1 MNHAEDIMTSR
12 ITRRD
17 FVQTSAGLVI
27 TFYLPTRHAAARVD
41 AAEGEF
47 APNAW
52 LRVGTDGI
60 VTLTVDKSE
69 MGQGSQT
76 GLAMILAEELDAD
89 WAMVQLG
96 PVPENPA
103 GWSRRM
109 STGGSTAIR
118 TSWEPLRKA
127 GAVAREMLISA
138 AAATWGVER
147 ATCRAEQGAV
157 IHTPTQRRLPYGK
170 LAARAAKLPPPEPS
184 DVTLKDPKD
193 FRLLGTRTP
202 RLDTPA
208 KVDGSAMFGIDVTV
222 PGMLIASIER
232 CPVFG
237 GMLKRYDAA
246 KAEALPGVRAVVAL
260 EPSAWTGTGGAWA
273 AGCAAGVAV
282 VADNYWNAVQGRRAL
297 EIEWDEGEAAAL
309 GSDGIRAE
317 FARLAEQAGV
327 EARKD
332 GDAAGALAGAAKRVE
347 AVYEVP
353 FLHHATM
360 EPMNCTAHV
369 RADGCDVWAPT
380 QNQTRA
386 QEVAAELTGLS
397 KGRVRVHTTFLGG
410 GFGRRLEPDFVAEA
424 VRVSQ
429 AVGAPVKVI
438 WSREDDVQHGF
449 YRPATYNKFAAGL
462 DAAGAPVAWSHRIV
476 APPILLKFGPLDKG
490 IDRTLID
497 GAANLPYAIPNVVV
511 DQVAVDLLPIPRG
524 FWRSVGISQN
534 AFVTECFFDEV
545 AVATGKDPYELRR
558 ALLADKPRHLR
569 TLELA
574 AEKAGWGTP
583 LAAGRGRGLA
593 LAEWA
598 PTTCAQ
604 VAEVSVT
611 PEGRVRVHRVVCA
624 VDCGPTVNVGQI
636 EAQLQGGIVYGLT
649 AALYGEITIDRGR
662 VKQSNFTDYPMLH
675 IEEMPVVEV
684 HVVPSND
691 KQGGIGEPSVGPIA
705 PAVCNA
711 IFAATGKRVRRL
723 PVRKLA

>member
-1 MNHAEDIMTSR
+1 MSSTL
-12 ITRRD
+12 TRRE
-17 FVQTSAGLVI
+17 FVETTAGLVI
-27 TFYLPTRHAAARVD
+27 AFHLPARGAKAPAATD
-41 AAEGEF
+41 F
-47 APNAW
+47 SPNAW
-52 LRVGTDGI
+52 LRVSSDGI

-76 GLAMILAEELDAD
+76 GLAMMLAEELEAD
-89 WAMVQLG
+89 WSQVRLG

-127 GAVAREMLISA
+127 GAAAREMLIDA
-138 AAATWGVER
+138 AASTWKVDR
-147 ATCRAEQGAV
+147 TSCRAERGAV
-157 IHTPTQRRLPYGK
+157 VHASSKRRITYGK
-170 LAARAAKLPPPEPS
+170 LVEKAAQLPVPKDPP
-184 DVTLKDPKD
+184 LKDPKD
-193 FRLLGTRTP
+193 FRLLGTRLP

-208 KVDGSAMFGIDVTV
+208 KVDGSAVFGIDVKV

-237 GMLKRYDAA
+237 GTLKSFDAA
-246 KAEALPGVRAVVAL
+246 KAKAVPGVRAVVAL
-260 EPSAWTGTGGAWA
+260 EPSPWTGTTGAWA

-282 VADNYWNAVQGRRAL
+282 VADTYWQAVTGRKAL
-297 EIEWDEGEAAAL
+297 QIEWDEGNAASL
-309 GSDGIRAE
+309 DSDGIRAQ
-317 FARLAEQAGV
+317 FVKLADQAGL

-332 GDAAGALAGAAKRVE
+332 GDAAASLAGAAKRVE

-360 EPMNCTAHV
+360 EPMTCTAHV
-369 RADGCDVWAPT
+369 RSDGCDVWVPT

-386 QEVAAELTGLS
+386 QEVAAELTGLP
-397 KGRVRVHTTFLGG
+397 KEQVRVHTTFLGG
-410 GFGRRLEPDFVAEA
+410 GFGRRLEPDFVSEA
-424 VRVSQ
+424 VRVSK
-429 AVGAPVKVI
+429 AAGAPVKVI

-449 YRPATYNKFAAGL
+449 YRPATYNRFAAAL
-462 DAAGAPVAWSHRIV
+462 DTGGNPVAWTHRIV

-497 GAANLPYAIPNVVV
+497 GAANLPYAIPNVLV
-511 DQVAVDLLPIPRG
+511 DQVAVDLLPVPRG

-545 AVATGKDPYELRR
+545 AVAAGKDPYELRSQ
-558 ALLADKPRHLR
+558 LLADKPRHLR

-574 AEKAGWGTP
+574 AQKAGWGTP
-583 LAAGRGRGLA
+583 LLAGRGRGIA

-604 VAEVSVT
+604 VAEVSVR
-611 PEGRVRVHRVVCA
+611 PDGSVRVHRVVCA

-649 AALYGEITIDRGR
+649 AALYGEITIDKGR
-662 VKQSNFTDYPMLH
+662 VKQSNFSDYPMLH

-684 HVVPSND
+684 HVVPSDD

-705 PAVCNA
+705 PALCNA

-723 PVRKLA
+723 PIGKLA

>member
-1 MNHAEDIMTSR
+1 MSSTLS
-12 ITRRD
+12 RRD
-17 FVQTSAGLVI
+17 FVATSAGLVI
-27 TFYLPTRHAAARVD
+27 AFHLPSRSPRADIDD
-41 AAEGEF
+41 APF
-47 APNAW
+47 SPNAW
-52 LRVGTDGI
+52 IHIGSDGI

-89 WAMVQLG
+89 WSTVRLG

-127 GAVAREMLISA
+127 GAAAREMLLDA
-138 AAATWGVER
+138 AASTWDVDR
-147 ATCRAEQGAV
+147 ASCRAERGAV
-157 IHTPTQRRLPYGK
+157 VHASSKRRLTYGK
-170 LAARAAKLPPPEPS
+170 LVAKAAQLPVPKDPP
-184 DVTLKDPKD
+184 LKDPKD

-208 KVDGSAMFGIDVTV
+208 KVDGSAVFGIDVKV

-237 GMLKRYDAA
+237 GTLKSYDATKA
-246 KAEALPGVRAVVAL
+246 KAVPGVRAVVAL
-260 EPSAWTGTGGAWA
+260 EPSPWTGTAGAWA

-282 VADNYWNAVQGRRAL
+282 VADTYWQAVTGRRAL
-297 EIEWDEGEAAAL
+297 EIQWDEGDAASL
-309 GSDGIRAE
+309 DSDGIRAE
-317 FARLAEQAGV
+317 FVKRAEQPGV

-332 GDAAGALAGAAKRVE
+332 GDAAATLAGAAKRVE

-360 EPMNCTAHV
+360 EPMTCTAHV
-369 RADGCDVWAPT
+369 RSDGCDVWVPT

-386 QEVAAELTGLS
+386 QEVAAELTALP
-397 KGRVRVHTTFLGG
+397 KEQVRVHTTFLGG
-410 GFGRRLEPDFVAEA
+410 GFGRRLEPDFVSEA
-424 VRVSQ
+424 VRVSK
-429 AVGAPVKVI
+429 AAGAPVKVI

-449 YRPATYNKFAAGL
+449 YRPATYNRFAAAL
-462 DAAGAPVAWSHRIV
+462 DGSGNPVAWTHRIV
-476 APPILLKFGPLDKG
+476 APPILLKFGPLEKG

-497 GAANLPYAIPNVVV
+497 GASNLPYAIPNVLV
-511 DQVAVDLLPIPRG
+511 DQVAVDLLPVPRG

-545 AVATGKDPYELRR
+545 AVASGKDPYELRR
-558 ALLADKPRHLR
+558 QLLADKPRHLR

-574 AEKAGWGTP
+574 AQKAGWGTP
-583 LAAGRGRGLA
+583 LPAGRGRGIA

-604 VAEVSVT
+604 VAEVSVRSD
-611 PEGRVRVHRVVCA
+611 GSVRVHRVVCA

-649 AALYGEITIDRGR
+649 AALYGEITLERGR

-684 HVVPSND
+684 HVVPSDD
-691 KQGGIGEPSVGPIA
+691 KQGGIGEPSVGPVA

-711 IFAATGKRVRRL
+711 IFAATAKRIRRL
-723 PVRKLA
+723 PIGKLT

>member
-1 MNHAEDIMTSR
+1 MRSTIS
-12 ITRRD
+12 RRD
-17 FVQTSAGLVI
+17 FLETAAGLVI
-27 TFYLPTRHAAARVD
+27 AFRLPPRCATSGAADLAPAD
-41 AAEGEF
+41 F
-47 APNAW
+47 SPNAW
-52 LRVGTDGI
+52 IRIATDGS
-60 VTLTVDKSE
+60 VTLIVDKSE

-76 GLAMILAEELDAD
+76 GLAMMLAEELEAD
-89 WAMVQLG
+89 WSKVRLG

-118 TSWEPLRKA
+118 TSWEPLRQA
-127 GAVAREMLISA
+127 GAAAREMLIDA
-138 AAATWGVER
+138 AASTWNVDR
-147 ATCRAEQGAV
+147 ASCHADRGAV
-157 IHTPTQRRLPYGK
+157 VHTPSKRRLSYGQLVAK
-170 LAARAAKLPPPEPS
+170 AAQLPVPKDPP
-184 DVTLKDPKD
+184 LKDPKD
-193 FRLLGTRTP
+193 FRLLGTRLP

-208 KVDGSAMFGIDVTV
+208 KVDGSAVFGIDVKV
-222 PGMLIASIER
+222 PGMLVASIER

-237 GMLKRYDAA
+237 GTLKSYDATKA
-246 KAEALPGVRAVVAL
+246 KAVPGVRAVVAL
-260 EPSAWTGTGGAWA
+260 ERSPWTGTGGAWA

-282 VADNYWNAVQGRRAL
+282 VADTYWQAVTGRRAL
-297 EIEWDEGEAAAL
+297 EIQWDEGEAASL
-309 GSDGIRAE
+309 DSDGIRAQ
-317 FARLAEQAGV
+317 FAKLAEQPGV

-332 GDAAGALAGAAKRVE
+332 GDAAATLAGAAKRVD

-360 EPMNCTAHV
+360 EPMTCTAHV
-369 RADGCDVWAPT
+369 RADGCDVWVPT

-386 QEVAAELTGLS
+386 QEVAAELTGLP
-397 KGRVRVHTTFLGG
+397 KEQVRIHTTFLGG
-410 GFGRRLEPDFVAEA
+410 GFGRRLEPDFVSEA
-424 VRVSQ
+424 VRVSK
-429 AVGAPVKVI
+429 AAGAPVKVI

-449 YRPATYNKFAAGL
+449 YRPATYNRFAAAL
-462 DAAGAPVAWSHRIV
+462 DATGTPVAWTHRIV

-497 GAANLPYAIPNVVV
+497 GASNVPYAIPNVLV
-511 DQVAVDLLPIPRG
+511 DQVAVDLLPVPRG

-545 AVATGKDPYELRR
+545 AVAAGKDPYELRR
-558 ALLADKPRHLR
+558 QLLRDKPRHLR

-574 AEKAGWGTP
+574 AQKAGWGTP
-583 LAAGRGRGLA
+583 LPAGRGRGIA

-611 PEGRVRVHRVVCA
+611 PEGSVRVHRVVCA

-649 AALYGEITIDRGR
+649 AALYGEITIERGR

-675 IEEMPVVEV
+675 LNEMPQVEV
-684 HVVPSND
+684 HVVPSTD
-691 KQGGIGEPSVGPIA
+691 KQGGIGEPSVGPVA

-711 IFAATGKRVRRL
+711 IFALTGKRIRKL
-723 PVRKLA
+723 PVGKVV

>member
-1 MNHAEDIMTSR
+1 MSSTIS
-12 ITRRD
+12 RRD
-17 FVQTSAGLVI
+17 FVATSAGLVI
-27 TFYLPTRHAAARVD
+27 AFYLPSRSLPTELDD
-41 AAEGEF
+41 ATF
-47 APNAW
+47 SPNAW
-52 LRVGTDGI
+52 IRIATDGI

-76 GLAMILAEELDAD
+76 GLAMMLAEELEAD
-89 WAMVQLG
+89 WSQVRLG

-127 GAVAREMLISA
+127 GAAAREMLIDA
-138 AAATWGVER
+138 AASTWKVDR
-147 ATCRAEQGAV
+147 ASCRAERGAV
-157 IHTPTQRRLPYGK
+157 VHAPSKRRLTYGK
-170 LAARAAKLPPPEPS
+170 LVAQTAQLPVPKDPP
-184 DVTLKDPKD
+184 LKDPKD
-193 FRLLGTRTP
+193 FRLLGTRLP

-208 KVDGSAMFGIDVTV
+208 KVDGSAVFGIDVKA
-222 PGMLIASIER
+222 PGMLVASIER

-237 GMLKRYDAA
+237 GTLKSFDATKA
-246 KAEALPGVRAVVAL
+246 KAVPGVRAVVAL
-260 EPSAWTGTGGAWA
+260 EPSPWTGTTGAWA

-282 VADNYWNAVQGRRAL
+282 VADTYWQAVTGRRAL
-297 EIEWDEGEAAAL
+297 EIQWDEGDAASL
-309 GSDGIRAE
+309 DSDGIRAQ
-317 FARLAEQAGV
+317 FVKLAEQPGV

-332 GDAAGALAGAAKRVE
+332 GDAVAALAGAAKRVD

-360 EPMNCTAHV
+360 EPMTCSARVT
-369 RADGCDVWAPT
+369 ADGCDVWAPT

-386 QEVAAELTGLS
+386 QEVAAELTGLP
-397 KGRVRVHTTFLGG
+397 KEQVRVHTTFLGG
-410 GFGRRLEPDFVAEA
+410 GFGRRLESDFVSEA
-424 VRVSQ
+424 IRVSK
-429 AVGAPVKVI
+429 AAGAPVKVI

-449 YRPATYNKFAAGL
+449 YRPATYNRFAAAL
-462 DAAGAPVAWSHRIV
+462 DAAGTPLAWTHRIV
-476 APPILLKFGPLDKG
+476 APPILLKFGPLEKG

-497 GAANLPYAIPNVVV
+497 GAANLPYAIPNVLV
-511 DQVAVDLLPIPRG
+511 DQVAVDLLPVPRG

-545 AVATGKDPYELRR
+545 AVAAGKDPYELRR
-558 ALLADKPRHLR
+558 LLLRDKPRHLR

-574 AEKAGWGTP
+574 AQKAGWGTP
-583 LAAGRGRGLA
+583 LPAGRGRGLA

-611 PEGRVRVHRVVCA
+611 PDGSVRVHRVVCA

-649 AALYGEITIDRGR
+649 AALYGEITIDKGR

-684 HVVPSND
+684 HVVPSDD
-691 KQGGIGEPSVGPIA
+691 KQGGIGEPSVGPVA

-711 IFAATGKRVRRL
+711 IFAATGKRIRRL
-723 PVRKLA
+723 PIGKVA

>member
-1 MNHAEDIMTSR
+1 MSSSIS
-12 ITRRD
+12 RRD
-17 FVQTSAGLVI
+17 FVATSAGLVI
-27 TFYLPTRHAAARVD
+27 AFHLPSRSLPTALDD
-41 AAEGEF
+41 ATF
-47 APNAW
+47 SPNAW
-52 LRVGTDGI
+52 IRIATDGA

-76 GLAMILAEELDAD
+76 GLAMILAEELEAD
-89 WAMVQLG
+89 WSTVRLG

-127 GAVAREMLISA
+127 GAAAREMLID
-138 AAATWGVER
+138 AAATTWKVDR
-147 ATCRAEQGAV
+147 ASCRAERGAV
-157 IHTPTQRRLPYGK
+157 VHAPSKRRLTYGK
-170 LAARAAKLPPPEPS
+170 LVAKAAQLPVPKDPP
-184 DVTLKDPKD
+184 LKDPKD
-193 FRLLGTRTP
+193 FRLLGTRVP

-208 KVDGSAMFGIDVTV
+208 KVDGSAVFGIDVKA
-222 PGMLIASIER
+222 PGMLVASIER

-237 GMLKRYDAA
+237 GTLKSYDATKA
-246 KAEALPGVRAVVAL
+246 KAVPGVRAVVAL
-260 EPSAWTGTGGAWA
+260 EPSPWTGTTGAWA

-282 VADNYWNAVQGRRAL
+282 VADTYWQAMTGRKAL
-297 EIEWDEGEAAAL
+297 QVEWDEGAAASL
-309 GSDGIRAE
+309 DSDGIRAE
-317 FARLAEQAGV
+317 FLKRAEQPGV

-332 GDAAGALAGAAKRVE
+332 GDAAAALAGAAKRVE

-360 EPMNCTAHV
+360 EPMSCTAHV
-369 RADGCDVWAPT
+369 RSDGCDVWVPT

-386 QEVAAELTGLS
+386 QEVAAELTGLP
-397 KGRVRVHTTFLGG
+397 KEQVRVHTTFLGG
-410 GFGRRLEPDFVAEA
+410 GFGRRLEPDFVSEA
-424 VRVSQ
+424 VRVSK
-429 AVGAPVKVI
+429 AAGAPVKVI

-449 YRPATYNKFAAGL
+449 YRPATYNRFAAAL
-462 DAAGAPVAWSHRIV
+462 DASGSPVAWTHRIV

-497 GAANLPYAIPNVVV
+497 GAANLPYAIPNVLV
-511 DQVAVDLLPIPRG
+511 DQVAVDLLPVPRG

-545 AVATGKDPYELRR
+545 AVAAGKDPYELRR
-558 ALLADKPRHLR
+558 QLLRDKPRHLR

-574 AEKAGWGTP
+574 AQKAGWGTP
-583 LAAGRGRGLA
+583 LPAGHGRGIA

-611 PEGRVRVHRVVCA
+611 PDGRVRVHRVVCA

-649 AALYGEITIDRGR
+649 AALYGEITLQGGR
-662 VKQSNFTDYPMLH
+662 VQQSNFTDYPMLH

-684 HVVPSND
+684 HVVPSDD
-691 KQGGIGEPSVGPIA
+691 KQGGIGEPSVGPVA

-711 IFAATGKRVRRL
+711 IFAATGKRI
-723 PVRKLA
+723 RKLPIGKIAAT

>member
-1 MNHAEDIMTSR
+1 MSATISR
-12 ITRRD
+12 RE
-17 FVQTSAGLVI
+17 FVETAAGLVI
-27 TFYLPTRHAAARVD
+27 AFHLPSGIAERTFRPAAAPS
-41 AAEGEF
+41 F
-47 APNAW
+47 SPNAW
-52 LRVGTDGI
+52 LSIGSDGI
-60 VTLTVDKSE
+60 VTLIVDKSE

-89 WAMVQLG
+89 WSTVRLG

-127 GAVAREMLISA
+127 GAAAREMLLDA
-138 AAATWGVER
+138 AASTWDVDR
-147 ATCRAEQGAV
+147 ASCRAERGAV
-157 IHTPTQRRLPYGK
+157 VHAPSKRRLMYGK
-170 LAARAAKLPPPEPS
+170 LVAKAAQLPVPKDPP
-184 DVTLKDPKD
+184 LKDPKD

-208 KVDGSAMFGIDVTV
+208 KVDGSAVFGIDVKV

-237 GMLKRYDAA
+237 GTLKSYDATKA
-246 KAEALPGVRAVVAL
+246 KAVPGVRAVVAL
-260 EPSAWTGTGGAWA
+260 EPSPWTGTGGAWA
-273 AGCAAGVAV
+273 AGCAAGIAV
-282 VADNYWNAVQGRRAL
+282 VADTYWQAVTGRRAL
-297 EIEWDEGEAAAL
+297 EIQWDEGDAASL
-309 GSDGIRAE
+309 ESDGIRAQ
-317 FARLAEQAGV
+317 FVKLAEQPGV

-332 GDAAGALAGAAKRVE
+332 GDAAASLAGAAKRVE

-360 EPMNCTAHV
+360 EPMTCAAHV
-369 RADGCDVWAPT
+369 RSDGGGCGVWLPT

-386 QEVAAELTGLS
+386 QEVAAEITGLP
-397 KGRVRVHTTFLGG
+397 KEQVRIHTTFLGG
-410 GFGRRLEPDFVAEA
+410 GFGRRLESDFVSEA
-424 VRVSQ
+424 VRVSK
-429 AVGAPVKVI
+429 AARAPVKVI

-449 YRPATYNKFAAGL
+449 YRPATYNRVAAAL
-462 DAAGAPVAWSHRIV
+462 DAGGTPMAWTHRIV

-497 GAANLPYAIPNVVV
+497 GASNLPYAIPNVFV
-511 DQVAVDLLPIPRG
+511 DQVAVDLLPVPRG

-545 AVATGKDPYELRR
+545 AVAAGKDPYELRR
-558 ALLADKPRHLR
+558 QLLRDKPRHLR

-574 AEKAGWGTP
+574 AQKAGWGTP

-604 VAEVSVT
+604 VAEVSVA
-611 PEGRVRVHRVVCA
+611 PDGGVRVHRVVCA
-624 VDCGPTVNVGQI
+624 VDCGPTVNLGQI

-649 AALYGEITIDRGR
+649 AALYGEITIDKGR

-675 IEEMPVVEV
+675 LEEMPVVEV
-684 HVVPSND
+684 HVVPSED
-691 KQGGIGEPSVGPIA
+691 KQGGIGEPSVGPVA

-711 IFAATGKRVRRL
+711 SFAATGKRI
-723 PVRKLA
+723 RKLPIGKVA

>member
-1 MNHAEDIMTSR
+1 
-12 ITRRD
+12 
-17 FVQTSAGLVI
+17 
-27 TFYLPTRHAAARVD
+27 
-41 AAEGEF
+41 
-47 APNAW
+47 
-52 LRVGTDGI
+52 
-60 VTLTVDKSE
+60 
-69 MGQGSQT
+69 
-76 GLAMILAEELDAD
+76 
-89 WAMVQLG
+89 
-96 PVPENPA
+96 
-103 GWSRRM
+103 M

-118 TSWEPLRKA
+118 TSWDPLRKA
-127 GAVAREMLISA
+127 GATAREMLISA
-138 AAATWGVER
+138 AAATWNVDR
-147 ATCRAEQGAV
+147 STCHAEQGVV
-157 IHTPTQRRLPYGK
+157 IHTPTKRQLPYGK
-170 LAARAAKLPPPEPS
+170 LAARAARLPVPTDAP
-184 DVTLKDPKD
+184 LKDPKD
-193 FRLLGTRTP
+193 FRLLGTRAP

-208 KVDGSAMFGIDVTV
+208 KVDGSAVFGIDVTV
-222 PGMLIASIER
+222 PEMLIASIER

-237 GMLKRYDAA
+237 GMLKRYDGA

-260 EPSAWTGTGGAWA
+260 EPSPWTGRGGAWA

-282 VADNYWNAVQGRRAL
+282 VADTYWHAVQGRRAL
-297 EIEWDEGEAAAL
+297 EIEWDEGEAATL

-327 EARKD
+327 EARKT
-332 GDAAGALAGAAKRVE
+332 GDAEAALAAATQRVE

-369 RADGCDVWAPT
+369 RANGCDVWAPT

-397 KGRVRVHTTFLGG
+397 KDRVRVHTTFLGG

-449 YRPATYNKFAAGL
+449 YRPATYNKFTAGL

-497 GAANLPYAIPNVVV
+497 GAANLPYAIPNVLV
-511 DQVAVDLLPIPRG
+511 DQVAVDLLPVPRG

-545 AVATGKDPYELRR
+545 AVAAKQDPLELRR
-558 ALLADKPRHLR
+558 GLLHDKPRHLR

-574 AEKAGWGTP
+574 AQKAGWGSP
-583 LAAGRGRGLA
+583 LPSGHGRGIA
-593 LAEWA
+593 IAEWA
-598 PTTCAQ
+598 PTVCAQ
-604 VAEVSVT
+604 VAEVSV
-611 PEGRVRVHRVVCA
+611 GADGSVRVHRVVCA

-649 AALYGEITIDRGR
+649 AALYGEITIERGR
-662 VKQSNFTDYPMLH
+662 VKQSNFTDYPMMH
-675 IEEMPVVEV
+675 INEMPVVEV
-684 HVVPSND
+684 HVVPSDD

-711 IFAATGKRVRRL
+711 IFAATGKRVRKL
-723 PVRKLA
+723 PIGKLV

>member
-1 MNHAEDIMTSR
+1 MSSTISR
-12 ITRRD
+12 RE
-17 FVQTSAGLVI
+17 FVGTSAGLVI
-27 TFYLPTRHAAARVD
+27 AFHLPPRARAAST
-41 AAEGEF
+41 AADF
-47 APNAW
+47 SPNAW
-52 LRVGTDGI
+52 LRVSADGL

-76 GLAMILAEELDAD
+76 GLAMMLAEELEAD
-89 WAMVQLG
+89 WSQVRLG

-127 GAVAREMLISA
+127 GAAAREMLIDA
-138 AAATWGVER
+138 AAATWKVDRAACQAER
-147 ATCRAEQGAV
+147 GAV
-157 IHTPTQRRLPYGK
+157 VHASSKRRLTYGK
-170 LAARAAKLPPPEPS
+170 LVAKAAQLPVPKDPP
-184 DVTLKDPKD
+184 LKDPKD

-208 KVDGSAMFGIDVTV
+208 KVDGSAVFGIDVKV

-237 GMLKRYDAA
+237 GTLKSYDATKA
-246 KAEALPGVRAVVAL
+246 KAVPGVRAVVAL
-260 EPSAWTGTGGAWA
+260 DPSPWTGTTGAWA

-282 VADNYWNAVQGRRAL
+282 VADTYWQAVTGRRVL
-297 EIEWDEGEAAAL
+297 EIQWDEGDAASL
-309 GSDGIRAE
+309 DSDGIRAE
-317 FARLAEQAGV
+317 FVKRAEQPGV

-332 GDAAGALAGAAKRVE
+332 GDAAATLAAAAKRVE

-360 EPMNCTAHV
+360 EPMTCTAHV
-369 RADGCDVWAPT
+369 RSDGCDVWVPT

-386 QEVAAELTGLS
+386 QEVAAELTGLP
-397 KGRVRVHTTFLGG
+397 KEQVRVHTTFLGG
-410 GFGRRLEPDFVAEA
+410 GFGRRLEPDFVSEA
-424 VRVSQ
+424 VRVSK
-429 AVGAPVKVI
+429 AAGAPVKVI

-449 YRPATYNKFAAGL
+449 YRPATYNRFAAAL
-462 DAAGAPVAWSHRIV
+462 DAAGNPVAWTHRIV
-476 APPILLKFGPLDKG
+476 APPILLKFGPLEKG

-497 GAANLPYAIPNVVV
+497 GAANLPYAIPNVLV
-511 DQVAVDLLPIPRG
+511 DQVAVDLLPVPRG

-545 AVATGKDPYELRR
+545 AVASGKDPYELRR
-558 ALLADKPRHLR
+558 QLLADKPRHLR

-574 AEKAGWGTP
+574 AQKAGWGTP
-583 LAAGRGRGLA
+583 LPAGRGRGIA

-604 VAEVSVT
+604 VAEVSVRSD
-611 PEGRVRVHRVVCA
+611 GSVRVHRVVCA

-649 AALYGEITIDRGR
+649 AALYGEITLDKGR

-684 HVVPSND
+684 HVVPSDD
-691 KQGGIGEPSVGPIA
+691 KQGGIGEPSVGPVA

-711 IFAATGKRVRRL
+711 IFAATGKRVRKLPIGRL
-723 PVRKLA
+723 T

>member
-1 MNHAEDIMTSR
+1 MKAR
-12 ITRRD
+12 ITRRE
-17 FVQTSAGLVI
+17 FVATGTGLVI
-27 TFYLPTRHAAARVD
+27 SFHLPRRPAAPSLPSD
-41 AAEGEF
+41 ADF
-47 APNAW
+47 TPNAW
-52 LRVGTDGI
+52 IHIGSEGT

-76 GLAMILAEELDAD
+76 GLAMILAEELEAD
-89 WAMVQLG
+89 WTKVRLG

-127 GAVAREMLISA
+127 GAAAREMLIDA
-138 AAATWGVER
+138 AAATWAVDR
-147 ATCRAEQGAV
+147 TSCRAERGAV
-157 IHTPTQRRLPYGK
+157 VHGASKRRLTYGRLVAK
-170 LAARAAKLPPPEPS
+170 AATLPVPKDPP
-184 DVTLKDPKD
+184 LKDPKD
-193 FRLLGTRTP
+193 FRLLGTRVP
-202 RLDTPA
+202 RLDTSV
-208 KVDGSAMFGIDVTV
+208 KVDGSAVFGIDVKV
-222 PGMLIASIER
+222 PGMLVASIER

-237 GMLKRYDAA
+237 GTLKSYDATKA
-246 KAEALPGVRAVVAL
+246 KAVPGVRAVVAL
-260 EPSAWTGTGGAWA
+260 SPSPWTGTGTNAPWA

-282 VADNYWNAVQGRRAL
+282 VADTYWQAVTGRRAL
-297 EIEWDEGEAAAL
+297 EIQWDEGDAASL
-309 GSDGIRAE
+309 DSDGIRAQ
-317 FARLAEQAGV
+317 FVKLAEQPGV

-332 GDAAGALAGAAKRVE
+332 GDAAAALAGAPKRVD

-360 EPMNCTAHV
+360 EPMTCTAHV
-369 RADGCDVWAPT
+369 RSDGCDVWAPT

-386 QEVAAELTGLS
+386 QEVAAELTGLPPEQ
-397 KGRVRVHTTFLGG
+397 VRVHTTFLGG
-410 GFGRRLEPDFVAEA
+410 GFGRRLEPDFVSEA
-424 VRVSQ
+424 VRVSK
-429 AVGAPVKVI
+429 AVGGGAPVKVI

-449 YRPATYNKFAAGL
+449 YRPATYNRFAAAL
-462 DAAGAPVAWSHRIV
+462 DAGGTPLAWTHRIV
-476 APPILLKFGPLDKG
+476 ALPILLKFGALDKG

-497 GAANLPYAIPNVVV
+497 GAANLPYAIPNLLV
-511 DQVAVDLLPIPRG
+511 DQVAVDLLPVPRG

-545 AVATGKDPYELRR
+545 AVAAGKDPYELRR
-558 ALLADKPRHLR
+558 QLLRDKPRHLR

-574 AEKAGWGTP
+574 AQKAGWGTP
-583 LAAGRGRGLA
+583 LAAGRGRGIA

-611 PEGRVRVHRVVCA
+611 PDGSVRVHRVVCA

-649 AALYGEITIDRGR
+649 AALYGEITIDKGR
-662 VKQSNFTDYPMLH
+662 VRQSNFTDYPMLH

-684 HVVPSND
+684 HVVPSDD
-691 KQGGIGEPSVGPIA
+691 KQGGIGEPSVGPVA

-711 IFAATGKRVRRL
+711 IFAATGKRIRRL
-723 PVRKLA
+723 PVGKVAAT

>member
-1 MNHAEDIMTSR
+1 MGTNV
-12 ITRRD
+12 TRRE
-17 FVQTSAGLVI
+17 FVETSAGLVI
-27 TFYLPTRHAAARVD
+27 SFYLPARRGAAPNALD
-41 AAEGEF
+41 TDF

-52 LRVGTDGI
+52 LRIGADDV

-76 GLAMILAEELDAD
+76 GLAMILAEELEAD
-89 WAMVQLG
+89 WAKVRLG

-118 TSWEPLRKA
+118 TSWDPLRKA
-127 GAVAREMLISA
+127 GATAREMLISA
-138 AAATWGVER
+138 AAATWNVDR
-147 ATCRAEQGAV
+147 STCHAEQGVV
-157 IHTPTQRRLPYGK
+157 IHTPTKRQLPYGK
-170 LAARAAKLPPPEPS
+170 LAARAAQVPVPS
-184 DVTLKDPKD
+184 DAPLKDPKD
-193 FRLLGTRTP
+193 FRLLGTRAP

-208 KVDGSAMFGIDVTV
+208 KVDGSAVFGIDVTV
-222 PGMLIASIER
+222 PEMLIASIER

-237 GMLKRYDAA
+237 GMLKRYDGA

-260 EPSAWTGTGGAWA
+260 EPSPWTGRGGAWA

-282 VADNYWNAVQGRRAL
+282 VADTYWHAVQGRRAL
-297 EIEWDEGEAAAL
+297 EIEWDEGEAATL

-327 EARKD
+327 EARKT
-332 GDAAGALAGAAKRVE
+332 GDAEAALAAATQRVE

-369 RADGCDVWAPT
+369 RANGCDVWAPT

-397 KGRVRVHTTFLGG
+397 KDRVRVHTTFLGG

-449 YRPATYNKFAAGL
+449 YRPATYNKFTAGL

-497 GAANLPYAIPNVVV
+497 GAANLPYAIPNVLV
-511 DQVAVDLLPIPRG
+511 DQVAMDLLPVPRG

-545 AVATGKDPYELRR
+545 AVAAKQDPFELRR
-558 ALLADKPRHLR
+558 QLLKDKPRHLR

-574 AEKAGWGTP
+574 AQKAGWGSP
-583 LAAGRGRGLA
+583 LAAGRGRGIA
-593 LAEWA
+593 IAEWA
-598 PTTCAQ
+598 PTVCAQ
-604 VAEVSVT
+604 VAEVSVSAD
-611 PEGRVRVHRVVCA
+611 GSVRVHRVVCA

-649 AALYGEITIDRGR
+649 AALYGEITIERGR
-662 VKQSNFTDYPMLH
+662 VKQSNFTDYPMMH
-675 IEEMPVVEV
+675 INEMPVVEV
-684 HVVPSND
+684 HVVPSDD

-723 PVRKLA
+723 PVGKLA